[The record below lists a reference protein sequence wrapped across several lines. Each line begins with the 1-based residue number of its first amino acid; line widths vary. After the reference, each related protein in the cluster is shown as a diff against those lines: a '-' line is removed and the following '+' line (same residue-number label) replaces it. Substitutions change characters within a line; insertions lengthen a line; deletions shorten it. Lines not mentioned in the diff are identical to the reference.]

1 MMRISLFD
9 CRRGVLSA
17 TVLLV
22 VTVGFGARAFA
33 QTPLAEVAKKE
44 AERRKTQPSSGKVY
58 TSKDL
63 PESAQKPAAP
73 PATETAQPVDP
84 VAAAAAQPPAGAP
97 GSEEQKPATE
107 QKDEAWWRARIT
119 QAREE
124 FRRNELFAES
134 LQSRINALTR
144 EFALPSGGARRI
156 AVGQQRAEAMNELA
170 RVKQEIDR
178 GKQQIADIEEEARK
192 AGVPPGWLR

>member
-1 MMRISLFD
+1 M
-9 CRRGVLSA
+9 
-17 TVLLV
+17 
-22 VTVGFGARAFA
+22 VTVGFATRAFA

-44 AERRKTQPSSGKVY
+44 AERRKTQPASGKVY
-58 TSKDL
+58 TNKDL
-63 PESAQKPAAP
+63 PESAQKPAMP

-84 VAAAAAQPPAGAP
+84 VAAAAAHAGRP
-97 GSEEQKPATE
+97 GARAEPRGPGGEEQKPQTE
-107 QKDEAWWRARIT
+107 QKDEAWWKARIT

-124 FRRNELFAES
+124 LRRNELFAES

-144 EFALPSGGARRI
+144 EFALPTGGARRI
-156 AVGQQRAEAMNELA
+156 ATGQQRAEAMNELA

>member
-1 MMRISLFD
+1 MIRFSFSGF
-9 CRRGVLSA
+9 RRGVLSA
-17 TVLLV
+17 AVLLV
-22 VTVGFGARAFA
+22 VTVGFATRAFA

-44 AERRKTQPSSGKVY
+44 AERRKTQPASGKVY
-58 TSKDL
+58 TNKDL
-63 PESAQKPAAP
+63 PESAQKPAMP

-84 VAAAAAQPPAGAP
+84 VAAAAAQPPAGP
-97 GSEEQKPATE
+97 GGEEQKPQTE
-107 QKDEAWWRARIT
+107 QKDEAWWKARIT

-124 FRRNELFAES
+124 LRRNELFAES

-144 EFALPSGGARRI
+144 EFALPTGGARRI
-156 AVGQQRAEAMNELA
+156 ATGQQRAEAMNELA

>member
-1 MMRISLFD
+1 MIRFSFPGF
-9 CRRGVLSA
+9 RRGVLSA
-17 TVLLV
+17 AVLLV
-22 VTVGFGARAFA
+22 VTVGFATRAFA

-44 AERRKTQPSSGKVY
+44 AERRKTQPASAKVY
-58 TSKDL
+58 TNKDL
-63 PESAQKPAAP
+63 PESAQKPATS
-73 PATETAQPVDP
+73 PATETAQAVDP
-84 VAAAAAQPPAGAP
+84 VAAAAAQPPAGP
-97 GSEEQKPATE
+97 GGEEQKLQTE
-107 QKDEAWWRARIT
+107 QKDEAWWKARIT

-124 FRRNELFAES
+124 LRRNELFAES

-144 EFALPSGGARRI
+144 EFALPTGGARRV
-156 AVGQQRAEAMNELA
+156 ATGQQRAEAMNELA